1 MEKLKLRARLE
12 EVQVQSSSIR
22 VAATVRLSGGDGG
35 MPDGLGVRARRRKAE
50 ETVDFEVVSQ
60 DLTPH
65 SGALAVSASHGGLE
79 RGVWDVFVVVRF
91 ADEEKEIRVGAE
103 RARSIEPEGAS
114 NLSENPEPRERILAY
129 FTKVS
134 GNLALDCGA
143 VLHRNLGAARAV
155 GLTLDE
161 NSRAVLLVR
170 TAGEPA
176 QTDEYFGHL
185 EGIQHHAGRHLLPA
199 ARLGDRLIGLR
210 LPLTPDTVGATLRVT
225 AALGGPAEP
234 LDIGTTEYWP
244 ARAAGFGLSRM
255 ENGAA
260 AVTPAPRRLGGL
272 STEPSPAVAQ
282 LLPAPAKSSISLAAR
297 GRRGASAVVRR
308 IPGAPAVAR
317 RVQRGVKGLLK

>member
-12 EVQVQSSSIR
+12 EVQVQGSSIR
-22 VAATVRLSGGDGG
+22 VAATVRLSGSDGS

-65 SGALAVSASHGGLE
+65 TGALAVSASHAGLE

-185 EGIQHHAGRHLLPA
+185 EGIQHHAGRHLLPVV
-199 ARLGDRLIGLR
+199 RMGDRLIGLR
-210 LPLTPDTVGATLRVT
+210 LPLTPDTIGATFRVT

-234 LDIGTTEYWP
+234 LDIGTTDYWP

-260 AVTPAPRRLGGL
+260 AVTPPPRRLGDL
-272 STEPSPAVAQ
+272 STEPGPAVAQ
-282 LLPAPAKSSISLAAR
+282 LLPASVTGSTSLTAK
-297 GRRGASAVVRR
+297 GRRGASAIVRR
-308 IPGAPAVAR
+308 IPGAPAVAK
-317 RVQRGVKGLLK
+317 RVQRRVKGLLK

>member
-22 VAATVRLSGGDGG
+22 VAATVRLSGGDGS

-65 SGALAVSASHGGLE
+65 TGALAVSASHAGLE

-185 EGIQHHAGRHLLPA
+185 EGISHHAGRHLLPMV
-199 ARLGDRLIGLR
+199 RLGDRLIGLR
-210 LPLTPDTVGATLRVT
+210 LPLTPETVGATLRVT

-244 ARAAGFGLSRM
+244 ARAAGFGLSRT
-255 ENGAA
+255 EDGAA
-260 AVTPAPRRLGGL
+260 SVTPAPRRLGGL
-272 STEPSPAVAQ
+272 STEPSSAVAQ
-282 LLPAPAKSSISLAAR
+282 LLPARAKSSTSRATK
-297 GRRGASAVVRR
+297 GRRGASAAVGR
-308 IPGAPAVAR
+308 IPGALAVAR
-317 RVQRGVKGLLK
+317 CVQRGVKGLLK

>member
-22 VAATVRLSGGDGG
+22 VAATVRLSGGDGS

-65 SGALAVSASHGGLE
+65 TGALAVSASHAGLE

-185 EGIQHHAGRHLLPA
+185 EGIQHHAGRHLLPVV
-199 ARLGDRLIGLR
+199 RMGDRLIGLR
-210 LPLTPDTVGATLRVT
+210 LPLTPDTIGATFRVT
-225 AALGGPAEP
+225 AALGGPPAP
-234 LDIGTTEYWP
+234 LAFGTTDYWP
-244 ARAAGFGLSRM
+244 TGEAGFGPAGM

-260 AVTPAPRRLGGL
+260 AVTPPPRRLGVL
-272 STEPSPAVAQ
+272 STEPGPAVAQ
-282 LLPAPAKSSISLAAR
+282 LLPASVTGSPSLTAK
-297 GRRGASAVVRR
+297 GRRGASAIVRR
-308 IPGAPAVAR
+308 IPGAPAVAK
-317 RVQRGVKGLLK
+317 RVQRRVKGLLK